1 MSENVVNHSTSR
13 ARPFNAT
20 TVGLWLVGIGLLVNA
35 VIMLARPGS
44 RFPDEISFDNK
55 AFAQS
60 GGGGAGPVGPAIN
73 TRGIYMMP
81 AQLDVNSYG
90 VYLLDLDSSTLVV
103 YRTDAQANRLK
114 LIASRT
120 WKWDRFLDDFNNSAP
135 TPKDVQRMVELARQR
150 EQIRAQDT
158 QPANTQPVPEE
169 KEEKTEEKLPAKLLE

>member
-1 MSENVVNHSTSR
+1 
-13 ARPFNAT
+13 
-20 TVGLWLVGIGLLVNA
+20 
-35 VIMLARPGS
+35 
-44 RFPDEISFDNK
+44 
-55 AFAQS
+55 
-60 GGGGAGPVGPAIN
+60 
-73 TRGIYMMP
+73 MP